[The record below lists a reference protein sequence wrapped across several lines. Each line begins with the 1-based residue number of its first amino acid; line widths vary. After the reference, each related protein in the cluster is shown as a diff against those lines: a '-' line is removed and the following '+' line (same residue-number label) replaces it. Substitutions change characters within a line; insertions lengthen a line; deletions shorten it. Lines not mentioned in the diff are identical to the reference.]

1 MFFSGNSSKCEGVAI
16 LIQPN
21 CNVEIIDSVQIM
33 EDRILALNVI
43 IGGKQITLVNI
54 YGPNKDDVTVFD
66 NLNILLNS
74 CNNQVNIGGDL
85 KLF

>member
-1 MFFSGNSSKCEGVAI
+1 
-16 LIQPN
+16 
-21 CNVEIIDSVQIM
+21 M

-66 NLNILLNS
+66 NLNIFLNS
-74 CNNQVNIGGDL
+74 CNNQVNIGGDFNTVL
-85 KLF
+85 NPTQYNKNGK